1 MTNSTTCI
9 APTTD
14 QHARLRWWICSLL
27 FAATVINYIDRQ
39 VFSILAPELQ
49 RSIGWSELSY
59 GRIVIA
65 FQLSYAISLAL
76 SGRLIDRIG
85 TRLGY
90 TLTFI
95 WWSFSEMAHALART
109 PISFGAVRLVVGV
122 GEGAIFP
129 SAIKTIAEWFTG
141 RERALAAG
149 LLNSGPTMGAILAPI
164 IVPVVAAHYG
174 WRGAFVLTGI
184 LGLPWLAA
192 WLWFN
197 RLTPREGSA
206 TALTRANQIPWR
218 RLLSLRQTWA
228 YAVGKLLADP
238 AWFFYLFWL
247 PKFLA
252 QQHNLR
258 GTAIIPYLT
267 TVYLLTGLGSI
278 SGGLC
283 SGFLLRRGMSLNAS
297 RKTTLAISA
306 CFMPVVIIAAQLTN
320 PWAAVLLIGLVTAA
334 HQSWSSLIFTLGT
347 DLFPSKAMAS
357 ATGIAGALGSFSTI
371 LFAEVTGR
379 ILNVNPH
386 AYLPMFIACGFM
398 YLVALGIIHL
408 LSPRLEPVREEDLL

>member
-1 MTNSTTCI
+1 MSA
-9 APTTD
+9 APTPRPL
-14 QHARLRWWICSLL
+14 AGLRWWICGLL

-39 VFSILAPELQ
+39 VFSILAPDLQ

-109 PISFGAVRLVVGV
+109 PRSFGMVRLVVGV

-149 LLNSGPTMGAILAPI
+149 LLNSGPTMGAIIAPI
-164 IVPVVAAHYG
+164 LVPLVAAHFG
-174 WRGAFVLTGI
+174 WRGAFVLTGT

-192 WLWFN
+192 WLWLN
-197 RLTPREGSA
+197 RRTPGQGSA
-206 TALTRANQIPWR
+206 AGQAQAHRIPWR
-218 RLLSLRQTWA
+218 RLLALRQTWA

-247 PKFLA
+247 PKFLLR
-252 QQHNLR
+252 QHGLS

-278 SGGLC
+278 SGGFC
-283 SGFLLRRGMSLNAS
+283 SSFLLRRGMSLNAS

-334 HQSWSSLIFTLGT
+334 HQSWSSLIFTVGT
-347 DLFPSKAMAS
+347 DLFPVQAMAS

-371 LFAEVTGR
+371 LFAELTGR
-379 ILNVNPH
+379 ILNANPY
-386 AYLPMFIACGFM
+386 AYLPMFVACGFM
-398 YLVALGIIHL
+398 YLIALGILHL
-408 LSPRLEPVREEDLL
+408 LSPRLEPVRIEQLQ